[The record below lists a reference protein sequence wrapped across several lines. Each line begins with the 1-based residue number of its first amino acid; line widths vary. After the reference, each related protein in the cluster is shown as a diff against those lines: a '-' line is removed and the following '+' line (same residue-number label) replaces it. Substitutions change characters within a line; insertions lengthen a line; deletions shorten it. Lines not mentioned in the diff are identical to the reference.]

1 MNMYLKVWKQLR
13 EMELKA
19 EQLTQGTPVD
29 GMTLVQLHILD
40 ALYCD
45 GAQHASA
52 LARAVARE
60 ATSFTPLLD
69 RLERQDLIERK
80 ADAGDL
86 RAVYI
91 HLTSEGEALRETVQ
105 QVLVQFN
112 EHFAN
117 GTVRQP
123 VKSR

>member
-1 MNMYLKVWKQLR
+1 MNVYLKVWKQLV
-13 EMELKA
+13 EMELKI
-19 EQLTQGTPVD
+19 EQLTQGTKVD
-29 GMTLVQLHILD
+29 GMNLIQLHILD
-40 ALYCD
+40 ALYCG

-52 LARAVARE
+52 LARAVGRS
-60 ATSFTPLLD
+60 ATSFTPILD
-69 RLERQDLIERK
+69 RLEWQDLIERK
-80 ADAGDL
+80 ADPADR
-86 RAVYI
+86 RAVFI
-91 HLTSEGEALRETVQ
+91 HLTAEGEALRETVQ